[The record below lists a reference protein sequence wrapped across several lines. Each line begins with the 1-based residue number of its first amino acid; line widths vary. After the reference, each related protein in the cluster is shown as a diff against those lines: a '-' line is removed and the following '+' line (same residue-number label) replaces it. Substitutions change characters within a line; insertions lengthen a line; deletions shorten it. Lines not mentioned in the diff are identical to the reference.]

1 MPLNL
6 LVEQHHKLQYAA
18 SVQLVAQQTKNPL
31 DTAVTEVGASGEA
44 QSVADLIG
52 AVDYQIGEK
61 RSRRNPENPAAKTR
75 RWVVMPDPIESGQY
89 IDKEEKFATATDPTS
104 TYVKT
109 HTLAVQRGKFDTIV
123 GVRKASNGEY
133 VLSEGGILGI
143 AREGKTPGVGTAL
156 PTAQYIP
163 AAGVGMT
170 LEKLRAARKKLKKA
184 EFGIEDD
191 DQLYG
196 LITPDQEDDL
206 IAIAQQSS
214 NSLNAFNVEQ
224 LKSGHATPILGI
236 TWIVTNR
243 LPLKTPG
250 GPRLC
255 PIWSKNNIVLA
266 RWQGI
271 EGRIWNDSH
280 ARNLPF
286 VMVDAYYDAVRAQD
300 AGVVVIECT
309 EPVA

>member
-1 MPLNL
+1 MALNM

-31 DTAVTEVGASGEA
+31 DTAVTEVPASGEA
-44 QSVADLIG
+44 QSMADLIG

-75 RWVVMPDPIESGQY
+75 RWLVLPDPIESGQY

-104 TYVKT
+104 NYVKT
-109 HTLAVQRGKFDTIV
+109 HTLAVQRGKFDTIL
-123 GVRKASNGEY
+123 GIRKATDGSY
-133 VLSEGGILGI
+133 VVSEGGILGV
-143 AREGKTPGVGTAL
+143 AREGKTPGVGTPL
-156 PTAQYIP
+156 PAAQYI
-163 AAGVGMT
+163 AHNNQGMT

-184 EFGIEDD
+184 EFGIEDN

-206 IAIAQQSS
+206 IAIAQQSA

-224 LKSGHATPILGI
+224 LKSGKATSILGV

-243 LPLKTPG
+243 LPLKAPG

-255 PIWSKNNIVLA
+255 PIWSKSNIILG

-271 EGRIWNDSH
+271 EGHMWNDTH
-280 ARNLPF
+280 AKNLPY
-286 VMVDAYYDAVRAQD
+286 VLVDAYYDAGRAQD

-309 EPVA
+309 EAP